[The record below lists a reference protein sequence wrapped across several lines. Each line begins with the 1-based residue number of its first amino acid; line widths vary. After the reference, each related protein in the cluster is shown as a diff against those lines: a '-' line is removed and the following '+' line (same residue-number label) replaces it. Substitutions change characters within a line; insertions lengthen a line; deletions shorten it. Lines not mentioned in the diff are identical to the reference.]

1 MNDVLERLLEGNRRF
16 SLGQT
21 SHPDAGLARRH
32 QVANAQQPFAM
43 VLGCSD
49 SRVPAEII
57 FDCGLGDLFVIRTAG
72 HTIDTAVRESVL
84 FGVRVL
90 RIPLVLVL
98 GHARCG
104 AVTTAIEK
112 RQPGAGNDGASW
124 VVEQIAPAIDQC
136 GNTDDL
142 LRCVIETHVNMTV
155 VRLKELIKPVTEN
168 VSVLGACYDLDT
180 GRVELLKT

>member
-1 MNDVLERLLEGNRRF
+1 
-16 SLGQT
+16 
-21 SHPDAGLARRH
+21 
-32 QVANAQQPFAM
+32 M

-104 AVTTAIEK
+104 AVTIAIEK
-112 RQPGAGNDGASW
+112 RQPGAGDDGASW

-155 VRLKELIKPVTEN
+155 VRLKELIKPVTES